1 MEGYGESKDDPFAD
15 FDGPAKKGHGE
26 SRDALV

>member
-1 MEGYGESKDDPFAD
+1 MPGYGENKDDPFAD
-15 FDGPAKKGHGE
+15 FDGPAKKGE